1 MTPYD
6 DLPPAP
12 GRTNEITSPANPR
25 VKWLTGLRRRRAR
38 DDEGVT
44 VVDGYDEIRLALE
57 AGVELRALYY
67 SPSLVADR
75 SRLGLVDAL
84 SARGVEVVRLGS
96 TAFTRASYRE
106 SPDGWLA
113 VVPNP
118 ARELSALALSERPL
132 LLIAASIEKPGN
144 LGAMLRTAEAA
155 GLDAVIAAA
164 AVTDWGNP
172 NVIRASKGTV
182 FAVPVAAATTH
193 ETIGWLRDNG
203 LTIVAASPEAATVV
217 SDVDLTG
224 GVAVVVGAE
233 HEGLS
238 SAWRVAADHAVR
250 IPMVGR
256 VNSLNVATSAAV
268 VLYEAARQ
276 RALTGAGGR
285 VTG

>member
-1 MTPYD
+1 MSPYD
-6 DLPPAP
+6 DLPPAA
-12 GRTNEITSPANPR
+12 RRNEITSPANAR
-25 VKWLTGLRRRRAR
+25 VKWLTGLRRRRVR
-38 DDEGVT
+38 DDEGLT
-44 VVDGYDEIRLALE
+44 IVDGYDEIRLALE
-57 AGVELRALYY
+57 AGVEVRALYY
-67 SPSLVADR
+67 SPSLVADA
-75 SRLGLVDAL
+75 SRLGLVDVL

-96 TAFTRASYRE
+96 TAFSRASYRE
-106 SPDGWLA
+106 SPDGWVA

-118 ARELSALALSERPL
+118 ASGLSELALSERPL
-132 LLIAASIEKPGN
+132 VLVAESIEKPGN

-193 ETIGWLRDNG
+193 ETIGWLRANG
-203 LTIVAASPEAATVV
+203 LTIVAATPEAATVV

-238 SAWRVAADHAVR
+238 SAWRAEADHAVR

-268 VLYEAARQ
+268 VLYEAVRQ
-276 RALTGAGGR
+276 RTLSA
-285 VTG
+285 